1 MQRSPNGREPDLK
14 SGDGES
20 HCGFESYTLRHVT
33 VAERLNAAD
42 C

>member
-1 MQRSPNGREPDLK
+1 MLRSPNGREPDLK

-20 HCGFESYTLRHVT
+20 HCGFKSFTQRHVI